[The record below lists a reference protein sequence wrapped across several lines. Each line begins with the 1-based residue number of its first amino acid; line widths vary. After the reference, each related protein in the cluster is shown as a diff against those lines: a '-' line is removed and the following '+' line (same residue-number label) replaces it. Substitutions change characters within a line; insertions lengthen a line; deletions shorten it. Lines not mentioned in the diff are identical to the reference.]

1 LLDIGDK
8 ELSKEKWLPEAAI
21 FLTSIAGTP

>member
-1 LLDIGDK
+1 LSGGNK

-21 FLTSIAGTP
+21 FLTIIAGTP